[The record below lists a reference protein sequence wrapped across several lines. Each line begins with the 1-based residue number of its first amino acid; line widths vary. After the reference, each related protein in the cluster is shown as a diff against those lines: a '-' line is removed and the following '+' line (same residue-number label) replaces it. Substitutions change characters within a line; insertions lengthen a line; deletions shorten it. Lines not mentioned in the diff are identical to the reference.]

1 MYIELKSC
9 MHWISVC
16 ECVSLLDSIWM
27 RYDVFFSLTH
37 SLARSLLFN
46 FNVLFTICLYF
57 SVWAHQRVRS
67 ILIVWHSFVSL
78 YLSASFSLALFVLM
92 NACLL
97 VIRKSC
103 VDISQQTL
111 RCIVF
116 EGPKWSPFLRSISL
130 NDSSAHNFRFM
141 EEKEV
146 CLKSTRKT
154 LDDYKMSKFKRET
167 EQLPPN
173 NHRQLN

>member
-27 RYDVFFSLTH
+27 RYDVFFSLT
-37 SLARSLLFN
+37 RSLLFN

-78 YLSASFSLALFVLM
+78 YLSASFSLALALFVLM

-154 LDDYKMSKFKRET
+154 LDDYKMPKFKRET